1 MNEHQVWKKLRPYL
15 KNKTPCIVCNGTDL
29 TLWAQEK
36 YLKALQCNDCGMIST
51 NPHFSEEGLN
61 IFYNEYLSS
70 RIEKTSAMEQRQKAY
85 ILDINWVCNYIKSGR
100 VLDIGASGGFFLSN
114 FSPILWDREGV
125 EIGED
130 AAKYAK
136 DNFGLH
142 VHTGKVEDMSFS
154 TPFDLVMM
162 RGVIEHIPDPI
173 AVLRKCYEI
182 ISPEGYLFIT
192 AMPNGSSFAFDVF
205 RNKWRQFTP
214 LEHIHF
220 FSRKLLIQIVEKIG
234 FRVISHHYQ
243 YDETPYANPKKDY
256 ERMKEAINLK
266 AKGKN
271 NEVPLSPPFPE
282 TMLTIIFKKLS

>member
-1 MNEHQVWKKLRPYL
+1 MNDLQVWAKLRPYL
-15 KNKTPCIVCNGTDL
+15 MNKTPCIICGGLNFS
-29 TLWAQEK
+29 LWAQEN

-70 RIEKTSAMEQRQKAY
+70 RIEKTDAMEQRQKAY
-85 ILDINWVCNYIKSGR
+85 VLDKNWVSNFIKSGR

-114 FSPILWDREGV
+114 FSAKLWDREGV

-130 AAKYAK
+130 AAKFAK
-136 DNFGLH
+136 ENFGIH
-142 VHTGKVEDMSFS
+142 IHTGKVEDMSFS

-173 AVLRKCYEI
+173 AILRKCCEI
-182 ISPEGYLFIT
+182 LSPKGYLFIT
-192 AMPNGSSFAFDVF
+192 AMPNGNSFAFDVY

-220 FSRKLLIQIVEKIG
+220 FSRKLLTQIVEEVG
-234 FRVISHHYQ
+234 FRAISHHFQ

-256 ERMKEAINLK
+256 ERMKEAINLIANGENK
-266 AKGKN
+266 KTS
-271 NEVPLSPPFPE
+271 LSPPFPE
-282 TMLTIIFKKLS
+282 SMLTIIFQKLS